1 MTAEE
6 QKRRSARVKELIK
19 EIISSSIIEF
29 KNEKIGF
36 VTITDVE
43 VTPDL
48 RHAKIYYTVLGNE
61 EQRNTTKDILTS
73 GIRFFRRQIA
83 ASTRIK
89 FVPEIEF
96 CYDDTCDRVIRM
108 EEIFQKIRNEK

>member
-1 MTAEE
+1 MSEE
-6 QKRRSARVKELIK
+6 QRRRSVRVKELIK

-29 KNEKIGF
+29 KNENIGL

-43 VTPDL
+43 ITPDL
-48 RHAKIYYTVLGNE
+48 RYAKIYYTVLGNE
-61 EQRNTTKDILTS
+61 EQRNITRDILTS

-83 ASTRIK
+83 ASTRMK
-89 FVPEIEF
+89 FVPQIEF
-96 CYDDTCDRVIRM
+96 CYDDTCDRVIHM